1 MLSLFCLVKAFDIQ
15 KAKCFSIAV
24 FIKQFDGEARG
35 LKFVEFNRKSYKCK
49 CVVFIHPFSRSILK
63 VYTVLGKLKL
73 FIYNFLR
80 ISAYIFYTVILNKFK
95 IKIVMSGF
103 NATTS

>member
-35 LKFVEFNRKSYKCK
+35 LKIVKSSIERATSGVNVWFSFTLFQSQSLKC
-49 CVVFIHPFSRSILK
+49 
-63 VYTVLGKLKL
+63 
-73 FIYNFLR
+73 
-80 ISAYIFYTVILNKFK
+80 
-95 IKIVMSGF
+95 
-103 NATTS
+103 

>member
-35 LKFVEFNRKSYKCK
+35 LKIVKFNRKSYKCK
-49 CVVFIHPFSRSILK
+49 CGFHSPFFNLNPKS
-63 VYTVLGKLKL
+63 VYCFGKAL
-73 FIYNFLR
+73 
-80 ISAYIFYTVILNKFK
+80 ISY
-95 IKIVMSGF
+95 S
-103 NATTS
+103 

>member
-35 LKFVEFNRKSYKCK
+35 LKIVKFNRKSYKCK
-49 CVVFIHPFSRSILK
+49 CVVFIHPFSISILK
-63 VYTVLGKLKL
+63 VFTVLGKL
-73 FIYNFLR
+73 
-80 ISAYIFYTVILNKFK
+80 
-95 IKIVMSGF
+95 
-103 NATTS
+103 

>member
-35 LKFVEFNRKSYKCK
+35 LKIVKFNRKSYKCK
-49 CVVFIHPFSRSILK
+49 CVVFIHPFSISILK
-63 VYTVLGKLKL
+63 VFTVLGKLKL
-73 FIYNFLR
+73 VIHKFLR
-80 ISAYIFYTVILNKFK
+80 ISACVFYTVILNKFK
-95 IKIVMSGF
+95 VKIVISGF
-103 NATTS
+103 NVTTS